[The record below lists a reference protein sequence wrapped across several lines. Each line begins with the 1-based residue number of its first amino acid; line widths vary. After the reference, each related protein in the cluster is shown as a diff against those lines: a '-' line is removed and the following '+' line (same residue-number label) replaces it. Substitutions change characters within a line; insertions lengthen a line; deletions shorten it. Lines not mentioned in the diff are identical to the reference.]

1 MAVLTRWSSSME
13 TVLIQVILCSSL
25 RRVCAGKLFRTAGPR
40 WLRSCALRR
49 FAGRYRLFGLRGC
62 ESDANVLVNRLALV
76 VVFGMR
82 LAVGTSDGLRRFIG
96 FEAQIAGL
104 VFVGFGVVAETVVAK
119 HQVVVCLQ
127 IFRVDGKSLLE
138 FFDGIRV
145 ALFEKAAAAKLVAHD
160 AVARE
165 LREHGAQVS
174 HRAVVVA
181 VLFEGAGVEEIS
193 AR

>member
-82 LAVGTSDGLRRFIG
+82 LAVGTRDCLRRFIR
-96 FEAQIAGL
+96 FVAQIGGP
-104 VFVGFGVVAETVVAK
+104 VFVGFCGGVVTVVAK
-119 HQVVVCLQ
+119 HPSVVCVP
-127 IFRVDGKSLLE
+127 IFRGDGKNL
-138 FFDGIRV
+138 
-145 ALFEKAAAAKLVAHD
+145 
-160 AVARE
+160 
-165 LREHGAQVS
+165 
-174 HRAVVVA
+174 
-181 VLFEGAGVEEIS
+181 
-193 AR
+193 